1 MTISDAG
8 ILEIELEKVKSLL
21 TKSEYSLQK
30 DGAIPNSSEI
40 EIRINKLC
48 KQLPTIE
55 PQEAKRLAQQLP
67 YLINS
72 LDKIAEIIKE
82 RKSNDIL
89 TDKTLITKASK
100 AYKSA
105 SKYKRGF

>member
-40 EIRINKLC
+40 EIRINK
-48 KQLPTIE
+48 QS
-55 PQEAKRLAQQLP
+55 
-67 YLINS
+67 NH
-72 LDKIAEIIKE
+72 
-82 RKSNDIL
+82 RKLNALLNNFHI
-89 TDKTLITKASK
+89 
-100 AYKSA
+100 
-105 SKYKRGF
+105 